1 MTNKMCHVKEEARLW
16 CAMQTLRR
24 SYVFEK
30 LGKARYVVP
39 VAIVVVMSCFLS
51 LMFYPMMHMQAENLP
66 FALLNLDEGA
76 ETPEGTMN
84 VGEQMIDR
92 LTAASSEAG
101 ADGDETASP
110 IAWTQLGS
118 QEELDDALANNEYYG
133 ALVIPAGY
141 TAAQLTQQQAAAAA
155 PIEGEEQA
163 VTAEAAVDPAAL
175 VGADGV
181 SQTEIAP
188 DSAVTVATGELA
200 AQPVADSVEMPT
212 EADVA
217 SGVAAQASTTG
228 GEPSQ
233 DASLTMYLDNAKSP
247 LVATMMQ
254 QSLAAQFQAQG
265 LSVDMEV
272 IHTGSASSS
281 SSTGGMMSAGGA
293 QSLSLMVTPVYI
305 LSMLA
310 SIMMVNAIG
319 PKRTAGKRERAVGI
333 GREVAYAIILSL
345 LISVA
350 ETVILTQVAS
360 VDAPATIVLFY
371 WGTSLCIMLFLLGL
385 ANVAMPLGYV
395 AGMLMNGLGMT
406 SAMYPPEMLPT
417 FWHDW
422 IYPWAPHHFIS
433 EGARQVLYMGGGVWN
448 DGMQSLAIFGLAG
461 IVLLVVA
468 AVVPSAVRSKR
479 EHAEDGK
486 PVISRDAAIAA

>member
-1 MTNKMCHVKEEARLW
+1 M
-16 CAMQTLRR
+16 
-24 SYVFEK
+24 FEK

-66 FALLNLDEGA
+66 FAVLNLDEGA
-76 ETPEGTMN
+76 ETPKGTMN

-92 LTAASSEAG
+92 LRAASSEAG
-101 ADGDETASP
+101 ADESEAASP
-110 IAWTQLGS
+110 IAWTQLGG
-118 QEELDDALANNEYYG
+118 QEELDEALANNEYYG

-141 TAAQLTQQQAAAAA
+141 TAAQLEQQQAVEAATAA
-155 PIEGEEQA
+155 GEGQA
-163 VTAEAAVDPAAL
+163 VAAEDIADPAAL
-175 VGADGV
+175 TGADETSRAEV
-181 SQTEIAP
+181 AS
-188 DSAVTVATGELA
+188 DSTVPVAADESA
-200 AQPVADSVEMPT
+200 AQPVADPVETPVET
-212 EADVA
+212 NAA

-228 GEPSQ
+228 DGPSQ
-233 DASLTMYLDNAKSP
+233 DAPFTMYLNNAKSP
-247 LVATMMQ
+247 LVATMMR

-333 GREVAYAIILSL
+333 GREAAYAIILSL

-395 AGMLMNGLGMT
+395 AGMLMNGLGIT

-448 DGMQSLAIFGLAG
+448 DGMQGLAIFGLAG

-479 EHAEDGK
+479 EHAEDGR
-486 PVISRDAAIAA
+486 PAISRDAAIAA